1 MSNLN
6 WTELSVF
13 IILFAIV
20 TVLGFVAARWRRG
33 DLNQLNEWGLAGRR
47 FGTVVTWFLLG
58 GDLYTAYTF
67 VAVPG
72 LVYSSGAIGFF
83 AVPYTIIVYPFVFV
97 VMPRLWEVCRKHHYI
112 TPSDFVKG
120 RYGSHWLALA
130 VAFTGILATLP
141 YIALQLVGIQ
151 VVLAA
156 MGIEGDVPLVIAF
169 IVLAAYTYFSG
180 LRAPALIAL
189 VKDAIIYITI
199 IVAIIAIPIY
209 ISNHLGHGTGIVD
222 GYTTMFQRI
231 PAKKLLLAPASLTV
245 YATLALGSALALF
258 MYPHSIT
265 GVLASKSGRVI
276 KRNMALLPAYSF
288 LLGLIALLGFMALV
302 VGVTGPANPASLSAK
317 AYGSQVAVPA
327 LFNTAFANSQW
338 FAGFG
343 FAAIAIGALVPAS
356 IMSIASANLFT
367 RNVLREYFMKNMTD
381 RQESN
386 AAKLVSLIIKLG
398 ALVFVIG
405 LPLQNA
411 IYFQLLGGVWILQT
425 APAIVF
431 GLYTRWFHRWAL
443 LIGWAVGMV
452 LGTYMAFI
460 QHSAPGVTPVVQH
473 FNSSTYTLHI
483 FGQTIGGYAAFYAV
497 IVNIVVAAVLT
508 VIFNAIP
515 GTKGKDETI
524 AADYEESPVAVAAGA
539 A

>member
-13 IILFAIV
+13 IGLFVVV
-20 TVLGFVAARWRRG
+20 TAMGFIAARWRRG
-33 DLNQLNEWGLAGRR
+33 DLNQLEEWGLAGRR

-72 LVYSSGAIGFF
+72 LVYGSGAIGFF

-97 VMPRLWEVCRKHHYI
+97 VMPRMWEVCRKHNYI
-112 TPSDFVKG
+112 TPSDFVNG
-120 RYGSHWLALA
+120 RYGSKGLALA

-156 MGIEGDVPLVIAF
+156 MGIQGDVPLILAFVI
-169 IVLAAYTYFSG
+169 LAAYTYFSG

-199 IVAIIAIPIY
+199 IIAIIAIPIY

-222 GYTTMFQRI
+222 GYTTMFQHI
-231 PAKKLLLAPASLTV
+231 PSKKLLLAPASMTV

-265 GVLASKSGRVI
+265 GVLSSKSSRVI
-276 KRNMALLPAYSF
+276 KRNMALLPAYSL

-302 VGVTGPANPASLSAK
+302 VGVK
-317 AYGSQVAVPA
+317 ADPSYGNNVAVPA
-327 LFNTAFANSQW
+327 LFNTVFTGNGQL
-338 FAGFG
+338 FVGFG

-367 RNVLREYFMKNMTD
+367 RNILREYFMKNMTD
-381 RQESN
+381 RQEAS
-386 AAKLVSLIIKLG
+386 AAKLVSLIVKLG
-398 ALVFVIG
+398 ALFFVIG
-405 LPLQNA
+405 LPLQDA
-411 IYFQLLGGVWILQT
+411 INFQLLGGVWILQT
-425 APAIVF
+425 LPAIVF

-443 LIGWAVGMV
+443 IIGWAVGMV
-452 LGTYMAFI
+452 LGTYMAYL
-460 QHSAPGVTPVVQH
+460 QSSAPGTPPVHFLQH
-473 FNSSTYTLHI
+473 FASSSYPLHI
-483 FGQTIGGYAAFYAV
+483 FGQVITGYAAFYAF
-497 IVNIVVAAVLT
+497 IVNIVIAVVLT
-508 VIFNAIP
+508 AVFNLMP
-515 GTKGKDETI
+515 STRGRDETTV
-524 AADYEESPVAVAAGA
+524 ADYVETPVAVAVA
-539 A
+539 